1 MPIARLSSKSQIVI
15 PSELRKKLAIEP
27 GDELMLEAR
36 DDSIVITRASS
47 SALARLRALGGPIW
61 KGASE
66 QLQRDRDEWDR

>member
-47 SALARLRALGGPIW
+47 SALARLRALSGPAW
-61 KGASE
+61 SGASE

>member
-15 PSELRKKLAIEP
+15 PSELRQKLGIQP
-27 GDELMLEAR
+27 GDELMLEAC
-36 DDSIVITRASS
+36 DDSIVITRAPS
-47 SALARLRALGGPIW
+47 SALARLRALSGPMW

>member
-15 PSELRKKLAIEP
+15 PSELRQKLGIQP
-27 GDELMLEAR
+27 GDELMLEAH
-36 DDSIVITRASS
+36 DDRIVITRAPS
-47 SALARLRALGGPIW
+47 SALVRLRALSGPMW

>member
-15 PSELRKKLAIEP
+15 PSELRKKLSIEP

-47 SALARLRALGGPIW
+47 SALARLRALSGASW
-61 KGASE
+61 NGASE
-66 QLQRDRDEWDR
+66 QLQPDRDEWDR

>member
-15 PSELRKKLAIEP
+15 PSELRQKLGIEP

-36 DDSIVITRASS
+36 DDSIVITRAPS
-47 SALARLRALGGPIW
+47 SALARLRALSGPAW

-66 QLQRDRDEWDR
+66 RLQRARDEWDR